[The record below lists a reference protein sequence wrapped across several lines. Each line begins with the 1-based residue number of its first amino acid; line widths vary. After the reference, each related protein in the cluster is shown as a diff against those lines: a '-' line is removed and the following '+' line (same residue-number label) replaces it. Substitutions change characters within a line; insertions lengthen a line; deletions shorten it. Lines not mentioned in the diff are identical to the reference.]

1 MKKLSLTLLLTLL
14 IAACGTKDTTSVNL
28 TGEIK
33 GLGNDTIYLYAT
45 DNFYDKMDTI
55 PVADDKFEVTL
66 KPDTLVTAWLQ
77 FSDGTE
83 YPLYMDKG
91 NNIRIK
97 GSAAN
102 LALLDITGNKANEEL
117 SAFLKSLG
125 SAGQPSEQVLQEK
138 AEAFINSH
146 PTSPASI
153 YLLEKYFILKPNP
166 DYHHIKSLTE
176 RMSGELKDR
185 PAVSNILERITEEDR
200 TALGKAAPFFSI
212 TGQDGKVLN
221 RTTFKD
227 QYLLIHFWASWDEA
241 SRRANQSLRR
251 IYLQEKKNKDFALLG
266 VSLDLDKTSWQEAI
280 RQDSLEWKQTC
291 NFEGWETDMVQKFGI
306 QALPANILL
315 SPSGKIEAKNL
326 DEAALSQKLEKIK
339 QNKEAEKAQKKRQ
352 NNRSN

>member
-1 MKKLSLTLLLTLL
+1 MKKICLILLLPLL
-14 IAACGTKDTTSVNL
+14 MTACGTKDTTTVSL

-45 DNFYDKMDTI
+45 DNFYNKMDTI
-55 PVADDKFEVTL
+55 PVIDGKFTATL
-66 KPDTLVTAWLQ
+66 KPDTLVAAWLQ

-102 LALLDITGNKANEEL
+102 LAALDITGNKANEEL
-117 SAFLKSLG
+117 SDFLKSLG

-138 AEAFINSH
+138 AEEFINNH
-146 PTSPASI
+146 PTSLASI

-166 DYHHIKSLTE
+166 DYQHIKDLTE

-185 PAVSNILERITEEDR
+185 PVVSDILERIIEEDR

-212 TGQDGKVLN
+212 TGQDGKMLN

-251 IYLQEKKNKDFALLG
+251 IYLQEKKNKDFAMLG
-266 VSLDLDKTSWQEAI
+266 ISLDVDKASWQETI
-280 RQDSLEWKQTC
+280 RKDSLEWKQAC
-291 NFEGWETDMVQKFGI
+291 NFEGWEADILQKFGI

-339 QNKEAEKAQKKRQ
+339 QNKEAKKAQKK
-352 NNRSN
+352 S